1 MLFNLKVIFKNNLI
15 YKGIQVKY
23 AKDEK
28 IGGSNKKYVIAD
40 KPQVFENQAIY
51 TVKESKKQVVR
62 EI

>member
-40 KPQVFENQAIY
+40 KP
-51 TVKESKKQVVR
+51 
-62 EI
+62 